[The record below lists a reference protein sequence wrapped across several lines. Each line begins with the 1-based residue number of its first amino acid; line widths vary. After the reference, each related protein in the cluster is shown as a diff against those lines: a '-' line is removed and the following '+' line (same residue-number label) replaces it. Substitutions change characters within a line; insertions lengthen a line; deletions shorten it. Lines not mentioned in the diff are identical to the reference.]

1 MKKVALYIHIPFCK
15 QKCLYC
21 DFPSYSHKEE
31 LMDEYVK
38 ALNKEILSKTKKYK
52 IESLFIGG
60 GTPSYLSDENLKILL
75 DTINKLDFVENA
87 EKTMEC
93 NPGTV
98 NKEKL
103 EIIFNGGIN
112 RISFGLQSTNN
123 EILKKI
129 GRIHTYEE
137 FKENYILAR
146 KIGFKNINIDMMF
159 GLPNQSLNIWL
170 ESLKEVVELNPEH
183 ISSYSLIIEE
193 KTPFYS
199 LFNKDLLDLP
209 SEEEERA
216 MYEKGR
222 DFLEF
227 KGYNQYEIS
236 NYAKDNK
243 ECFHNKIYWQCKEY
257 IGVGVSSSSY
267 IDGKRIKNIDNI
279 KEYIKNINENN
290 SIIDE
295 ELENTEK
302 DKIEEFMFMGLRM
315 IKGIEEKEFEN
326 RFGKKIDELYKEVI
340 EKHIKNGLLIRKDGR
355 IFLSK
360 KGIEL
365 SNIVMSDT
373 ILE

>member
-1 MKKVALYIHIPFCK
+1 MKKVALYVHIPFCK

-170 ESLKEVVELNPEH
+170 ESLKEVIELNPEH

-340 EKHIKNGLLIRKDGR
+340 EKHIKNGLLIREDGR

-365 SNIVMSDT
+365 SNMVMSDM